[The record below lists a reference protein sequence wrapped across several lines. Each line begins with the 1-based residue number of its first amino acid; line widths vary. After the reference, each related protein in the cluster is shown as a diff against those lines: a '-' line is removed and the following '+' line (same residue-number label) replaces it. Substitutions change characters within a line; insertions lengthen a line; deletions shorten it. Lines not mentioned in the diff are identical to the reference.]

1 MKRRSLKTVIELVLI
16 LGSLRGRREMGQSQS
31 RQYKDYRW
39 IVSNPD
45 FLEGKLV
52 IRGTRF
58 SVSFI
63 LSCMAEGMSATEIE
77 ETYGPFPHEAVAEIL
92 RLASEVLDARN
103 VAA

>member
-45 FLEGKLV
+45 FLGGKLV

>member
-1 MKRRSLKTVIELVLI
+1 MKRRFLKTVIESVFT
-16 LGSLRGRREMGQSQS
+16 LGSLRGIREMGQSQP

-39 IVSNPD
+39 IVSDPD
-45 FLEGKLV
+45 LLGGKLV

-58 SVSFI
+58 SASFI